1 MVQCIQTGDLFAAKS
16 PKIDCEN
23 TRKTTQNEASLLKK
37 IDTHYVPKFKV
48 IMKVKYYFKLKY
60 VQESIVTEEER
71 LTCSTLITEYCPGH
85 DLLTA
90 ITDQIVQLSE
100 RIIQNIIAQL
110 LEALGFIHQQ
120 KIIHLDVN
128 YNNIMISDTLS
139 VR

>member
-1 MVQCIQTGDLFAAKS
+1 
-16 PKIDCEN
+16 
-23 TRKTTQNEASLLKK
+23 
-37 IDTHYVPKFKV
+37 
-48 IMKVKYYFKLKY
+48 MKVKYYFKLKY

-71 LTCSTLITEYCPGH
+71 LACSTLITEYCPGH